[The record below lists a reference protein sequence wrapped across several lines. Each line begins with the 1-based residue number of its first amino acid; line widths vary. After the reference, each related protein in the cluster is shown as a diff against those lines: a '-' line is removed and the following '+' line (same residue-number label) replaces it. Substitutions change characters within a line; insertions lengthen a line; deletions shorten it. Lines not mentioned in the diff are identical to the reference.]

1 MLARTFEEAGLST
14 ILVTM
19 MPVWAEKIGV
29 PRTLAVEHPF
39 GQTLGM
45 AGDVAGQ
52 MGVLK
57 QALRILDTA
66 GRPGHMDHWTAPW
79 PVETKAAITAWQ
91 PPEPS
96 PIVAHLSPRFRDILR
111 QRRKQQDR
119 P

>member
-1 MLARTFEEAGLST
+1 
-14 ILVTM
+14 M
-19 MPVWAEKIGV
+19 MPVWADKIGT

-57 QALRILDTA
+57 QALRILESA
-66 GRPGHMDHWTAPW
+66 GAPGQIEHWTEPW
-79 PVETKAAITAWQ
+79 PVEIEAAINAWQ

-119 P
+119 PDS